1 MSGNGAEPISTTDL
15 LLFKH
20 LANPEKTRA
29 PDDVGSLLQLHPPR
43 RENGD
48 AFSPKRSFD
57 SRSPATNNDNEMHR
71 NANSDWGF
79 YNKDPPEHK
88 EDDLLFRQDSATWKH
103 EDSSGQRGG
112 GGRDMDRERD
122 GPSSG
127 GMFESYVKSELDRMK
142 PRSAGIPDSST
153 QQREGMPSHNSS
165 QYYDSHEHYE
175 PSRQDF
181 GSGGGSPPPPLN
193 IPSPSSPFF
202 TSSSRPDRPS
212 YEEGSSSESSQAQR
226 QLIIASLRKHQQRGH
241 ALGIEISLNTPL
253 HVLRTE
259 LDLIEESLNSITMVN
274 NMRNGM
280 NIAMRLCEFGCQ
292 KLGEPI
298 PLAGWTEK
306 SLDENPNMYDHSLE
320 RIYNMYWRNSYAH
333 PISELGMTMAFSGG
347 GYAIQNWLSGGS
359 SSYRQPNNNNNF
371 NGNNTHGPSPPP
383 FRPPSNSDGQKPN
396 SNSYGGGGGFAA
408 PMGPGGQF
416 RAPVGQPTRPAFRPP
431 FTSQQSSKSEPVTS
445 IPTH

>member
-1 MSGNGAEPISTTDL
+1 MSRNGAEPISTTDL

-43 RENGD
+43 SLDGD
-48 AFSPKRSFD
+48 GFSPKRSFD
-57 SRSPATNNDNEMHR
+57 ARSPAYKYNDSEMHR
-71 NANSDWGF
+71 NADSEWGF
-79 YNKDPPEHK
+79 FNKNPPGHK
-88 EDDLLFRQDSATWKH
+88 EDDLLFRQDSATWRH
-103 EDSSGQRGG
+103 EDSSGQKGG
-112 GGRDMDRERD
+112 D
-122 GPSSG
+122 GPSSA

-142 PRSAGIPDSST
+142 PSSGGIPDSS
-153 QQREGMPSHNSS
+153 RPPHGGSHRREGEGMPSNYSS
-165 QYYDSHEHYE
+165 QFYDSHEQYG

-181 GSGGGSPPPPLN
+181 GSGGGPPPLN

-212 YEEGSSSESSQAQR
+212 YEEESSSESSQAQR

-241 ALGIEISLNTPL
+241 ALGIEISLDTPL

-298 PLAGWTEK
+298 PLSGWTEK

-371 NGNNTHGPSPPP
+371 NGKNTHGPAPPP
-383 FRPPSNSDGQKPN
+383 FRPPSNSDGGKSIPN
-396 SNSYGGGGGFAA
+396 SYSGGGGFSA

-416 RAPVGQPTRPAFRPP
+416 RAAGQPARPAFRPP
-431 FTSQQSSKSEPVTS
+431 FTSQQSSRSEPVTS